1 MSAAVI
7 FAVFF
12 FAPRVQTAG
21 AQKKQKKQKSKS
33 KKAKKTKKTGEAGAG
48 PFQKKR
54 EAKREKGGW
63 TAPRR
68 GGTRG

>member
-1 MSAAVI
+1 
-7 FAVFF
+7 VFF
-12 FAPRVQTAG
+12 FRAEGPNSRG
-21 AQKKQKKQKSKS
+21 PKSKKRQQKQKSKS
-33 KKAKKTKKTGEAGAG
+33 KKAKESEKNGGAGAG